1 MKSVFL
7 VKTVLAW
14 NVISLNQRNV
24 VIAPLD
30 QPFTKIQTLTVK
42 LVDVEMDN
50 TLMGSF
56 VALVQD
62 HVRLA
67 QINIL
72 AVLVTL
78 DMENTIL
85 RTQTICVTKTV
96 VMTNIL
102 ILSANP
108 VNHVMF
114 HVVHVKAQVQTSA

>member
-7 VKTVLAW
+7 VKTVLAR

-56 VALVQD
+56 VELVQD

-72 AVLVTL
+72 AILVTL
-78 DMENTIL
+78 DMENTIQ

-102 ILSANP
+102 ILLQNL

-114 HVVHVKAQVQTSA
+114 HVVHVKAQVQISA